1 MRLRD
6 RIVRTITVGLA
17 ILLAVE
23 AVLFFLEYFFFDL
36 SVYDTFL
43 TFMMGAISAV
53 IFAIVVYVGI
63 LRIFKDIESRIE
75 NTNVE
80 IISDNNV
87 MISTTDITE
96 IDYLINKIRSGVN
109 DDKRLILNIEKLS
122 KFFKSMMGIFEIDED
137 KKILTTS
144 KQTAEILKIGKY
156 DEIED
161 AGIIITEEYSR
172 IENEIERVGEANFF
186 VYYAETEKGRRWIN
200 IFLQREQRKIYG
212 FVMDVTNQ
220 ILEKKMY
227 NYEVG
232 LDSVAGVCSFDE
244 FMVRLKELL
253 LEPVNYS
260 CFVTIELKML
270 KSINDSYGY
279 RVGDEYIRKFAE
291 KLIKSSLR
299 ALFGKKSGYE
309 FLMFSCGFYS
319 VEDIHERITEW
330 NAMLENTEFVTP
342 DGKKYK
348 YKIAAG
354 YCIYPDHT
362 NTIENMI
369 KYSSYA
375 LYESKKIFGGVLH
388 EFNMESYSRDEFM
401 KRQVKKFYEIVE
413 NNDIYYE
420 FQPIVSLLDG
430 NVFGYEAFMRTND
443 AGIFSAEKMLEIAES
458 ENMGYAIEKMT
469 VFNCA
474 RMIKENRDIFKDR
487 KLFYNT
493 IINRSLTDMD
503 MQEYNDEYSSI
514 GYLMIPEIRASDNE
528 GEVFEKCMQLM
539 KGDGRKAID
548 HFMGKYLDYN
558 RLTAAGIHYFKLD
571 RNIIADIFVK
581 KERQALVNT
590 VVKEVKKHN
599 AITIAVGVESREELR
614 VLVELGV
621 DFAQGYYISVP
632 KKNFTKDIRTEIKNE
647 ILELNQLRKFTE

>member
-1 MRLRD
+1 MDFKKRLKTSVAMRTTFLVLLM
-6 RIVRTITVGLA
+6 IAIILMVFAFWQSHQVRTVVVSEVQRQASRSMDNA
-17 ILLAVE
+17 IG
-23 AVLFFLEYFFFDL
+23 
-36 SVYDTFL
+36 T
-43 TFMMGAISAV
+43 
-53 IFAIVVYVGI
+53 
-63 LRIFKDIESRIE
+63 
-75 NTNVE
+75 
-80 IISDNNV
+80 ISDRLSDV
-87 MISTTDITE
+87 ETALETTAGYADVFAKDE
-96 IDYLINKIRSGVN
+96 QSCYQLIE
-109 DDKRLILNIEKLS
+109 RLITHNNDIAAVTLLYRNE
-122 KFFKSMMGIFEIDED
+122 FFP
-137 KKILTTS
+137 
-144 KQTAEILKIGKY
+144 KQG
-156 DEIED
+156 
-161 AGIIITEEYSR
+161 R
-172 IENEIERVGEANFF
+172 
-186 VYYAETEKGRRWIN
+186 YYAPT
-200 IFLQREQRKIYG
+200 
-212 FVMDVTNQ
+212 V
-220 ILEKKMY
+220 
-227 NYEVG
+227 
-232 LDSVAGVCSFDE
+232 
-244 FMVRLKELL
+244 
-253 LEPVNYS
+253 
-260 CFVTIELKML
+260 
-270 KSINDSYGY
+270 Y
-279 RVGDEYIRKFAE
+279 RD
-291 KLIKSSLR
+291 
-299 ALFGKKSGYE
+299 
-309 FLMFSCGFYS
+309 
-319 VEDIHERITEW
+319 
-330 NAMLENTEFVTP
+330 
-342 DGKKYK
+342 
-348 YKIAAG
+348 
-354 YCIYPDHT
+354 
-362 NTIENMI
+362 
-369 KYSSYA
+369 
-375 LYESKKIFGGVLH
+375 YESKKIFGGVLH

-401 KRQVKKFYEIVE
+401 KRQVKKFYEIIE

-443 AGIFSAEKMLEIAES
+443 TGIFSAEKMLEIAES

-474 RMIKENRDIFKDR
+474 RMIKENRDIFKDK

-647 ILELNQLRKFTE
+647 ILEFNQLRKFTD